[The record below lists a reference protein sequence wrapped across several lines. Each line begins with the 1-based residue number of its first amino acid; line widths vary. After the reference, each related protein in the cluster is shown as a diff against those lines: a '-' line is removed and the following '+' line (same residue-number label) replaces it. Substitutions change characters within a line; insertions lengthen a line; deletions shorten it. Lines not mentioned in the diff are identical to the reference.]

1 MHCRVTTPYENG
13 VDILKHIAR
22 EHLRIMPG
30 GPHYAWPSKQQL
42 APVMNAKLPKDV
54 SSYLTAIK
62 SNVEEPIALAVKG
75 AIDSFTAKQELIN
88 TKKSSAAFKDLQTL
102 RMLPPPPRPKVIW
115 LSPSFALLIEVT
127 YIFLHQIGYPPLL
140 MAMFA

>member
-13 VDILKHIAR
+13 VNILKHIAR
-22 EHLRIMPG
+22 EHLRIMLG

-54 SSYLTAIK
+54 SSYVTAIK
-62 SNVEEPIALAVKG
+62 SNVEEPIVLAVKR
-75 AIDSFTAKQELIN
+75 AIDSFTAKQELIY

-102 RMLPPPPRPKVIW
+102 RMLPPPPRPKVI
-115 LSPSFALLIEVT
+115 
-127 YIFLHQIGYPPLL
+127 
-140 MAMFA
+140 